1 MTMMKSVPVKV
12 EHDGRWVSTTMGIG
26 KDRIRIGAPLDREIL
41 YKSMVDLEERK
52 NQVTITT
59 GSDEA
64 VETFRIASVEKVLSV
79 LKKFIITQ
87 CSAYRLNAFFMSPAI
102 RGGVLV
108 KDARW
113 EKGAIAVMKTGI
125 WFVSQE
131 NQVCISLGDV
141 AGIEFTR
148 REIQGKDLDVVKI
161 DHLIENEVV
170 TSFVLCPKTTLQVL
184 YNFLKEATQNSAYE
198 GELDPLTGQVAML
211 VYSGMDS
218 SNIENMLQLSHK
230 DLDAIYEYLINAGF
244 AEVLYVRREIQLTAK
259 GVRYISDSMK
269 SPTSE

>member
-1 MTMMKSVPVKV
+1 MKSVPVKV
-12 EHDGRWVSTTMGIG
+12 EYKGKWVPTTMGIG
-26 KDRIRIGAPLDREIL
+26 EDRIRIGAPLDCEIP
-41 YKSMVDLEERK
+41 YRSMVDLEEKK
-52 NQVTITT
+52 NQVTIIA
-59 GSDEA
+59 GPEA
-64 VETFRIASVEKVLSV
+64 EETYQIASVEKVLSV

-108 KDARW
+108 QDAHW

-131 NQVCISLGDV
+131 SQVCIPLDEV
-141 AGIEFTR
+141 AGIELTH
-148 REIQGKDLDVVKI
+148 REIQEKDLDVIKI
-161 DHLIENEVV
+161 DHLSENEVV

-184 YNFLKEATQNSAYE
+184 YNFLGEAAKNSEYE

-218 SNIENMLQLSHK
+218 GTIENMLQISHK
-230 DLDAIYEYLINAGF
+230 DLDAIYEQLLAAGF
-244 AEVLYVRREIQLTAK
+244 AEVLYIRKEIQLTAK
-259 GVRYISDSMK
+259 GVRYISKAVK
-269 SPTSE
+269 SQTN